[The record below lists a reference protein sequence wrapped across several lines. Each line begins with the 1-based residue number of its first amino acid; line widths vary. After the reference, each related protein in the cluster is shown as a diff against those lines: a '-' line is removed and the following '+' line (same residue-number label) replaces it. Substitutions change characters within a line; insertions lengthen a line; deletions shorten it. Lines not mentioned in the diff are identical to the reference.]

1 VDKLLSNKGEPMRNR
16 GFSLIELLTI
26 LTISAILVAAAVPSF
41 QWFIAR
47 NRVADASNLLQ
58 TTLQYARLEATRRG
72 QTVVVCRAQDA
83 SVAVP
88 VCSSV
93 AVGDFD
99 GNDWANGWV
108 MFSKTD
114 PNANAA
120 AFEVGDIVLK
130 RHTTGAVGG
139 EVRLNLH
146 SNLGGAERIAFPPH
160 ATAGTAG
167 AGTFAVDYRQPD
179 LPATN
184 SRAFGAF
191 TVTAAGRCLVV
202 APLIGTMRVAA
213 PVAGSC

>member
-1 VDKLLSNKGEPMRNR
+1 MRNR

-83 SVAVP
+83 GVAVP

-120 AFEVGDIVLK
+120 AFEAGDIVLK

-139 EVRLNLH
+139 AVRLNLH

-184 SRAFGAF
+184 SRAFGSF
-191 TVTAAGRCLVV
+191 TVTSAGRCLVV

>member
-1 VDKLLSNKGEPMRNR
+1 VDKLCGSEGYLMRNR
-16 GFSLIELLTI
+16 GFSLIELLTV

-47 NRVADASNLLQ
+47 NRVADASNLLL

-72 QTVVVCRAQDA
+72 ETVVVCRAQDPNA
-83 SVAVP
+83 VVP

-99 GNDWANGWV
+99 GNDWASGWV

-114 PNANAA
+114 PNADAA
-120 AFEVGDIVLK
+120 AFEAGDVVLK
-130 RHTTGAVGG
+130 RHNTGAMGA
-139 EVRLNLH
+139 EVRVNVH
-146 SNLGGAERIAFPPH
+146 SNIGGAERIAFPPH

-167 AGTFAVDYRQPD
+167 AGTFAIDYRQPD
-179 LPATN
+179 SPATN
-184 SRAFGAF
+184 SRAFGSF
-191 TVTAAGRCLVV
+191 TVSTAGRCLVV